1 MDNLTLKKAASAGA
15 APAGLI
21 ATAVGFF
28 CDFVKPFI
36 NLVPYFFFFSLLIA
50 AGIWFFVLN
59 KKLRSEPLE
68 QLLETKKGKIFGVSV
83 ISSAFW
89 LVMIP
94 IFALTPQAGIA
105 ATVSPDIAG
114 LQDQILGKL
123 TVIEN
128 KIDTGFDKVLAKIDQ
143 IDANAGLVGNP
154 VTPNDF
160 YHNAKIHE
168 LNGNLIEAKKSYEK
182 YFESDMEYLDPYT
195 SYALILKNL
204 EGPSS
209 GRELMSKMR
218 DSNSESPSVNLAYIM
233 MKDNREDRIALLEA
247 LAQKDPEYGP
257 VYMAIAD
264 QYSYKEAG
272 MPTNEERRKEREALQ
287 KVLDLEKDQKFS
299 KFYIDKKES
308 EAKLS
313 WAQQEL
319 KLMEGTMGGMLD
331 NPVDFRVEY
340 VNNSVSISF
349 IPTEL
354 IKKIFYRI
362 DGEGEFKDTGSMGI
376 AMAGQTDPLPNYQVM
391 EAMKIGDHSIEMKYI
406 DMKGKESPVYTHK
419 FTIEPLKIQ
428 PNPYKMVD
436 AKTGKDQYMVFWSAF
451 DGTKEYE
458 YIYSLDDKS
467 LNKKVEYGTLNL
479 TDLAKGKH
487 TIYLQGISGGE
498 KTNVAEM
505 EFEVN

>member
-1 MDNLTLKKAASAGA
+1 MDNTTLKKALTVGAG
-15 APAGLI
+15 PAGLF

-36 NLVPYFFFFSLLIA
+36 NLVPYFFFASLLIA
-50 AGIWFFVLN
+50 AGIWFFVLT
-59 KKLRSEPLE
+59 KKLRHEPLE
-68 QLLETKKGKIFGVSV
+68 QLLESKQGKIFGISV
-83 ISSAFW
+83 VSSAFW

-94 IFALTPQAGIA
+94 IFAVTPQAGIA

-123 TVIEN
+123 TTIEN

-143 IDANAGLVGNP
+143 IDANAGLVSNP
-154 VTPNDF
+154 VTPNDY
-160 YHNAKIHE
+160 YHNARIQE
-168 LNGNLIEAKKSYEK
+168 INGNLIEAKKNYEK
-182 YFESDMEYLDPYT
+182 YFESNMEYVDPYT
-195 SYALILKNL
+195 SYAMILKNL
-204 EGPSS
+204 EGPNSS
-209 GRELMSKMR
+209 REIMGKMR
-218 DSNSESPSVNLAYIM
+218 EDHSESPSMNLAYIM
-233 MKDNREDRIALLEA
+233 MKDDRDDRLVLLQQ

-287 KVLDLEKDQKFS
+287 KVLDLEKEQKFS

-308 EAKLS
+308 ETKLA

-331 NPVDFRVEY
+331 NPVSFTIEY
-340 VNNSVSISF
+340 VNNSVSIAF
-349 IPTEL
+349 VPTEL
-354 IKKIFYRI
+354 VKKIFYRV
-362 DGEGEFKDTGSMGI
+362 DGKGEFKDTGSMGVS
-376 AMAGQTDPLPNYQVM
+376 MAGQTDPLPNYQVM
-391 EAMKIGDHSIEMKYI
+391 EPMTVGDHTVEMKYI
-406 DMKGKESPVYTHK
+406 DMKGQESQVYTHP

-428 PNPYKMVD
+428 ANPYKMID
-436 AKTGKDQYMVFWSAF
+436 PKTGKEQYMIFWSAF

-458 YIYSLDDKS
+458 YVYSVDDKS

-479 TDLAKGKH
+479 TDLTKGKH
-487 TIYLQGISGGE
+487 IIYMQGISGGE